1 MTNASML
8 RILAHATPTP
18 TSRSKGQ
25 SQSHGAGA
33 YCGGHL
39 AAQLVY
45 SNIKEVLFGQ
55 KKPVL
60 SKFAAGFRHA
70 FDLLATGFRPGL
82 QLARIM
88 GCGLYC
94 LKIQQ

>member
-45 SNIKEVLFGQ
+45 YKISNIKEVLFGQ
-55 KKPVL
+55 KNSVL
-60 SKFAAGFRHA
+60 WKDDGIWVKKSFGGQAEGF
-70 FDLLATGFRPGL
+70 GSWS
-82 QLARIM
+82 QN
-88 GCGLYC
+88 
-94 LKIQQ
+94 